1 MGHLLGPDALAH
13 LFAALSPAPP
23 VPIVIVQHMPAHFTA
38 QLAKRLARVSGM
50 PVHEAVDGEEL
61 RAGCTW
67 LAPGGYHMTLARQL
81 NVVRLGLNQDPP
93 VNSCRPSVDV
103 LFESVQATYR
113 QRALAVVLT
122 GMGEDGLRGATA
134 MSEVGAQ
141 IVVQDEESSVVWGMA
156 GAIANAGLS
165 TRVLP
170 LTEIGAEVTRR
181 IYFGR

>member
-1 MGHLLGPDALAH
+1 M
-13 LFAALSPAPP
+13 
-23 VPIVIVQHMPAHFTA
+23 
-38 QLAKRLARVSGM
+38 
-50 PVHEAVDGEEL
+50 
-61 RAGCTW
+61 
-67 LAPGGYHMTLARQL
+67 
-81 NVVRLGLNQDPP
+81 
-93 VNSCRPSVDV
+93 NSCRPSVDV